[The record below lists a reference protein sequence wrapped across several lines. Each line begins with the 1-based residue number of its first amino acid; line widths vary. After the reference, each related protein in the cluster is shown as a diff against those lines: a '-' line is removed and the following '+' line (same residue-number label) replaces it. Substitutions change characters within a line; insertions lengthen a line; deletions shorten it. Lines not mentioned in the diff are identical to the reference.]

1 VSGTHTSSSPL
12 QGSALTDTPPETTF
26 LACLKVTTL
35 FIFGF
40 FDMIMTPAYIAAGE
54 PLLKTAG
61 GMSLPISIPS
71 SQLG

>member
-1 VSGTHTSSSPL
+1 
-12 QGSALTDTPPETTF
+12 
-26 LACLKVTTL
+26 
-35 FIFGF
+35 
-40 FDMIMTPAYIAAGE
+40 MIMTPAYIAAGE